1 MSLIKVKKTRRTKE
15 GDVSTWRVLR
25 LKKKETFEQVVQ
37 RLRDNQQDYKI
48 LEDTTEEIFVFNGN
62 NYIVTTS
69 TLL

>member
-1 MSLIKVKKTRRTKE
+1 MSLIKVKTTRRTKE
-15 GDVSTWRVLR
+15 GDVTTWRVLR

-37 RLRDNQQDYKI
+37 RLRDNQQDYQI
-48 LEDTTEEIFVFNGN
+48 IEDTTEEIFVFNGN

>member
-1 MSLIKVKKTRRTKE
+1 MSLIKVKTTRRTKE
-15 GDVSTWRVLR
+15 GDVTTWRVLR